1 MITNYTKDEIQKNID
16 SETQIINSYLSI
28 QMNLINQISVFL
40 NSNFEKEYV
49 NNALVNINKSKQNTT
64 LLKNL
69 LDILKNLENI
79 SEFLTDEGLESFIN
93 DYNELYKTNISL
105 VFSKTLEIENFIHE
119 ISLNIPYTSQENNN
133 FENSGDIN
141 FSSSYN
147 LVLDNTLIISE
158 TKNKVILPFNLED
171 LKLYFNTHIN
181 EYNSIGEL
189 VEEKYSFP
197 LSHFKPAPI
206 SRFRE
211 AYNLMKNKENSSKIN
226 ALSLAF
232 ELLFNYNLH
241 PAIIRACKNLDEL
254 DIYLSCLEDN
264 DLESFKKFAIKYE
277 ATPVI
282 SKKLK
287 KLNKNNITQLT

>member
-40 NSNFEKEYV
+40 NSNFEKVYV
-49 NNALVNINKSKQNTT
+49 NNALVNINKSKQNIT

-79 SEFLTDEGLESFIN
+79 SEFLTGEGLESFIN

-119 ISLNIPYTSQENNN
+119 ISLNIPYTNQENNN
-133 FENSGDIN
+133 SENTSDIN

-189 VEEKYSFP
+189 VEEKYCG
-197 LSHFKPAPI
+197 I
-206 SRFRE
+206 
-211 AYNLMKNKENSSKIN
+211 
-226 ALSLAF
+226 
-232 ELLFNYNLH
+232 
-241 PAIIRACKNLDEL
+241 
-254 DIYLSCLEDN
+254 
-264 DLESFKKFAIKYE
+264 
-277 ATPVI
+277 
-282 SKKLK
+282 
-287 KLNKNNITQLT
+287 